1 MARLG
6 LTGFRNVGP
15 LEDRGLAPRRIEAPL
30 QQHVGA
36 PAVPT
41 VRPGE
46 AVHAGDLIAAP
57 PAGKLGANIHA
68 SISGRVRAT
77 DGAVVIE
84 A

>member
-1 MARLG
+1 MAKLG
-6 LTGFRNVGP
+6 LTGFRNIGP
-15 LEDRGLAPRRIEAPL
+15 LEDRGLAPQRVVIPL

-46 AVHAGDLIAAP
+46 AVHIGDLIAAF

-68 SISGRVRAT
+68 SISGKVSAT